1 MSEKKLP
8 AGTQMFFGVP
18 AKPMP
23 EIMADAISQVVAQV
37 PGIRE
42 AYLPQ
47 CFIQGD
53 TEARQVLVVGV
64 DNGREIPK
72 IMDELMAKMR
82 LVLPVNQ
89 FIIDILPFP
98 VSAMLGGARVAECKI
113 YGSKP
118 KPWWKVW

>member
-1 MSEKKLP
+1 
-8 AGTQMFFGVP
+8 
-18 AKPMP
+18 
-23 EIMADAISQVVAQV
+23 VAQV

-64 DNGREIPK
+64 DNGRKIPK
-72 IMDELMAKMR
+72 IMDELMSEMR
-82 LVLPVNQ
+82 LVLPENQ
-89 FIIDILPFP
+89 FIDILPFP
-98 VSAMLGGARVAECKI
+98 VSTMPGGARVTECKI
-113 YGSKP
+113 YGSKS

>member
-1 MSEKKLP
+1 
-8 AGTQMFFGVP
+8 MFFGAP

-23 EIMADAISQVVAQV
+23 EIVVDAIGQTVAQV

-64 DNGREIPK
+64 DNPQRIPEI
-72 IMDELMAKMR
+72 MEDLMSKMR
-82 LVLPVNQ
+82 LVLPAGQ
-89 FIIDILPFP
+89 FMDILPFP
-98 VSAMLGGARVAECKI
+98 VSALPPGARVAECKVFWTA
-113 YGSKP
+113 P
-118 KPWWKVW
+118 KPWWKLW

>member
-1 MSEKKLP
+1 MSERALP

-18 AKPMP
+18 ANPMP
-23 EIMADAISQVVAQV
+23 EIMADAIAQVVAQV

-53 TEARQVLVVGV
+53 TEARQVLVVIV
-64 DNGREIPK
+64 DEAQRIPK
-72 IMDELMAKMR
+72 IMDELMGKMK
-82 LVLPVNQ
+82 LVLPANQ
-89 FIIDILPFP
+89 FIGIMPFSVFTMP
-98 VSAMLGGARVAECKI
+98 ASARVAECKI
-113 YGSKP
+113 FNAKT

>member
-1 MSEKKLP
+1 MNERRLP
-8 AGTQMFFGVP
+8 AGTKMIFGVP
-18 AKPMP
+18 ALPMP
-23 EIMADAISQVVAQV
+23 EIMADAICQVVAQV

-47 CFIQGD
+47 CFIQED

-72 IMDELMAKMR
+72 IMDELMSKMR
-82 LVLPVNQ
+82 LILPENQ
-89 FIIDILPFP
+89 FVDMLPFP
-98 VSAMLGGARVAECKI
+98 VSTLPGGARVAECKI
-113 YGSKP
+113 HGSRP